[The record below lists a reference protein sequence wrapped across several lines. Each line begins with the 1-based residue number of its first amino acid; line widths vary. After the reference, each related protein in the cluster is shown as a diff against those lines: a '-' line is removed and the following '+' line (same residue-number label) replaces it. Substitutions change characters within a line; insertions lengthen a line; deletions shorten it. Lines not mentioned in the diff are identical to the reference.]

1 VTDHFRSIRDRLGVS
16 YFTIS
21 AAAAEALA
29 PVVERLTGT

>member
-1 VTDHFRSIRDRLGVS
+1 VSDHFRSVRDRLGIS
-16 YFTIS
+16 SFTVS